1 MKEYK
6 KLNTFQVRVMNDKP
20 ILQKNANDFD
30 DLDVE
35 SSFSI
40 DVNDEIELDFEN
52 GIPKTKSTK
61 SILKNSNKKPFLNK
75 LITFKKDDDS
85 ENSNNSN
92 NNNKNKKYIRFKL
105 DEEMYSDRSYDSDSK
120 NIEKNK
126 KIEKALMMSITNK
139 ESMTRENLH
148 LAETIKFKD
157 EPDKI
162 IFTDEYGFLKDDKNS
177 PTNKMTKKFEKK
189 KSKKMVTSKSAKNL
203 LQINARM
210 EKWNYMLNHYQEFS
224 TKKREILKSRTRK
237 GIPDN
242 LRGYAWQIFAEKKK
256 FYVPNLYKEL
266 ESQPIKEDLEIVI
279 MKDLDRTFPLIQFFR
294 EKYGNGQRQ
303 LYKVLSAYSKYNT
316 EVGYVQGMGF
326 IAAIFLTYMDEE
338 SSFFMLHSLMK
349 KYEMEG
355 TFFDNFPDLKKKFF
369 ILLNLQK
376 KLIPK
381 IYNIFQRDGV
391 LPTMY
396 ASTWFISLFSK
407 TLDFKIVVRIFDC
420 FFLEGFKVIYRISL
434 ALLKLRENDF
444 IKAEKGNSMTLLV
457 SCHENVD
464 EEELF
469 KIAFG
474 FSISRNF
481 IEKCEAEFEKV
492 KNNEKNEF
500 ISQLCW

>member
-162 IFTDEYGFLKDDKNS
+162 IFTDEYGFLKDDKQS

-189 KSKKMVTSKSAKNL
+189 N
-203 LQINARM
+203 
-210 EKWNYMLNHYQEFS
+210 
-224 TKKREILKSRTRK
+224 
-237 GIPDN
+237 
-242 LRGYAWQIFAEKKK
+242 
-256 FYVPNLYKEL
+256 
-266 ESQPIKEDLEIVI
+266 
-279 MKDLDRTFPLIQFFR
+279 
-294 EKYGNGQRQ
+294 
-303 LYKVLSAYSKYNT
+303 
-316 EVGYVQGMGF
+316 
-326 IAAIFLTYMDEE
+326 
-338 SSFFMLHSLMK
+338 
-349 KYEMEG
+349 
-355 TFFDNFPDLKKKFF
+355 LKK
-369 ILLNLQK
+369 
-376 KLIPK
+376 
-381 IYNIFQRDGV
+381 
-391 LPTMY
+391 
-396 ASTWFISLFSK
+396 W
-407 TLDFKIVVRIFDC
+407 
-420 FFLEGFKVIYRISL
+420 
-434 ALLKLRENDF
+434 
-444 IKAEKGNSMTLLV
+444 
-457 SCHENVD
+457 
-464 EEELF
+464 
-469 KIAFG
+469 
-474 FSISRNF
+474 
-481 IEKCEAEFEKV
+481 
-492 KNNEKNEF
+492 
-500 ISQLCW
+500 